1 MEGRTTGTGI
11 TEPGQ
16 KKHTFS
22 SIAERNRTLERIID
36 QLRTG
41 NEFLLLGHEQ
51 PDEDCI
57 SSLVSMAL
65 LIKKFGKSVTIFIRD
80 QIPDQMSYLTNI
92 CAYNGIPVLQDGT
105 KLDKIPDILCIL
117 DTPKPEMIASD
128 PGIDPFLRDRFIPIL
143 EIDHHLSADAEY
155 SGTPGLCLVNRASST
170 CELIGLLCCKL
181 HRRPVILEHYAIQQL
196 FSRNLVLSM
205 LTGMIGDTKFG
216 LTLKT
221 NRDKFFYN
229 YFSNKFSSILQ
240 QSVRKNS
247 GNYASM
253 TDIFKS
259 LEKLSADEKDLHQ
272 KLLEMAH
279 YSGRTGYVILDRE
292 KSRSFLESV
301 EYSLFVKVIKSVT
314 DFLSEKSGTIGMT
327 AYYDPDEVSDL
338 IQFRIRTAREVSGM
352 DLRNILKEFSI
363 EDGGGHPGAIGFRI
377 SRNLLSDPGSFITEV
392 LEKLDRL

>member
-1 MEGRTTGTGI
+1 MEGLTTGSGI
-11 TEPGQ
+11 PEPGK
-16 KKHTFS
+16 KKHTFF
-22 SIAERNRTLERIID
+22 SIAERNRTLERILE
-36 QLRTG
+36 QLQIR

-80 QIPDQMSYLTNI
+80 QIPAQMSYLTNI
-92 CAYNGIPVLQDGT
+92 CAYNAIPVLQDG
-105 KLDKIPDILCIL
+105 KRLDKTPDVLCIL

-128 PGIDPFLRDRFIPIL
+128 PGIDPFIHDPAIPVI

-155 SGTPGLCLVNRASST
+155 SGGSGLCLVNRASST

-181 HRRPVILEHYAIQQL
+181 SRRSDILEKYAIQQL
-196 FSRNLVLSM
+196 FSRNLVLAM

-216 LTLKT
+216 LTLKK
-221 NRDKFFYN
+221 NRDKFFYH

-279 YSGRTGYVILDRE
+279 YSGRTGYVILDE
-292 KSRSFLESV
+292 ATSRAFLESV

-327 AYYDPDEVSDL
+327 AYYDPEDVSDL
-338 IQFRIRTAREVSGM
+338 IQFRIRTSRDVSGI
-352 DLRNILKEFSI
+352 DLRSILKEFSI
-363 EDGGGHPGAIGFRI
+363 EDGGGHPGAIGFRL
-377 SRNLLSDPGSFITEV
+377 SRKTLHEPEV
-392 LEKLDRL
+392 FVAGILEKLDQL

>member
-22 SIAERNRTLERIID
+22 SIAERNRTLERIIN
-36 QLRTG
+36 QLRTRR
-41 NEFLLLGHEQ
+41 EFLLLGHEQ

-80 QIPDQMSYLTNI
+80 QIPAQMSYLTNI
-92 CAYNGIPVLQDGT
+92 CAYNAIPVLQDGT
-105 KLDKIPDILCIL
+105 KLDKTPDILCVL

-128 PGIDPFLRDRFIPIL
+128 PGIDTFFHDRTIPVM

-181 HRRPVILEHYAIQQL
+181 HRRPDILDQYEIRQL

-221 NRDKFFYN
+221 NRDKFFYH
-229 YFSNKFSSILQ
+229 YFSNKFSNILQ

-272 KLLEMAH
+272 QLLEMAH
-279 YSGRTGYVILDRE
+279 YSGRTGYVILDHDT
-292 KSRSFLESV
+292 SRAFLESV

-327 AYYDPDEVSDL
+327 AYYDPEDVSDL
-338 IQFRIRTAREVSGM
+338 IQFRIRTARDVSGM
-352 DLRNILKEFSI
+352 DVRNILKEFSI

-377 SRNLLSDPGSFITEV
+377 SRNTLSDPETFIARV
-392 LEKLDRL
+392 LEKLEQL

>member
-1 MEGRTTGTGI
+1 MEGRTTGTGL
-11 TEPGQ
+11 TEPGH

-36 QLRTG
+36 QLRSG

-80 QIPDQMSYLTNI
+80 RIPDQMSYLTNI
-92 CAYNGIPVLQDGT
+92 CTYNGIPVRQDGT
-105 KLDKIPDILCIL
+105 RLDTVPDILCIL

-128 PGIDPFLRDRFIPIL
+128 PGIDRFLHERSLPVV

-181 HRRPVILEHYAIQQL
+181 YRRPEILEQYEIRQL

-221 NRDKFFYN
+221 NRDKFFYH
-229 YFSNKFSSILQ
+229 YFSNKFSGILQ

-279 YSGRTGYVILDRE
+279 YSGRTGYVILDQ
-292 KSRSFLESV
+292 KTSRAFLDSV

-327 AYYDPDEVSDL
+327 AYYDPEEVSDL
-338 IQFRIRTAREVSGM
+338 IQFRIRTSRDVSGM
-352 DLRNILKEFSI
+352 DLRGILKEFSI
-363 EDGGGHPGAIGFRI
+363 DDGGGHPGAIGFRI
-377 SRNLLSDPGSFITEV
+377 SRKDLSDPALFISRV
-392 LEKLDRL
+392 LEKLDQL